1 MTCSVSSTTTRLESQ
16 EAMSLRTSSDILVI
30 ENPGEEG
37 SLGFQYAYDF
47 LTGHKSLINK
57 SVFLPKVVATT
68 ANASDPKI
76 AKYFCKTPA

>member
-1 MTCSVSSTTTRLESQ
+1 
-16 EAMSLRTSSDILVI
+16 
-30 ENPGEEG
+30 
-37 SLGFQYAYDF
+37 LGFQYAYDF